1 VPLAR
6 RGQYLRMNPPVVTL
20 RDMRQDEYDAY
31 MAQLGIEYAESLAA
45 SLPLDAAKEKARQDR
60 AQFLPQGLAT
70 ERHHLLVAENAAG
83 HVVGSVWIGLEE
95 PRTKTTEMAW
105 LHDIKVKEAHRRSG
119 YATAILAA
127 VEELA
132 REAGATQLGLNVF
145 GQNLSAI
152 ALYQACGYEVTT
164 QQMAKR
170 LR

>member
-1 VPLAR
+1 
-6 RGQYLRMNPPVVTL
+6 
-20 RDMRQDEYDAY
+20 
-31 MAQLGIEYAESLAA
+31 
-45 SLPLDAAKEKARQDR
+45 
-60 AQFLPQGLAT
+60 
-70 ERHHLLVAENAAG
+70 VAENAAG
-83 HVVGSVWIGLEE
+83 QVVGSVWIGLEE

-132 REAGATQLGLNVF
+132 REAGATRLGLNVF
-145 GQNLSAI
+145 GQNLPAI